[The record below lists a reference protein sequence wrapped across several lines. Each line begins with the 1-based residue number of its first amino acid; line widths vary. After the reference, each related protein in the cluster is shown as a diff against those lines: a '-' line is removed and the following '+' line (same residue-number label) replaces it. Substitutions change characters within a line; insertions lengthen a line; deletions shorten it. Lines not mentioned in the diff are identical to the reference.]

1 MTILIRRALGAA
13 ALLAIGLPAA
23 PAAAQTVLKW
33 AHVYETSEPYHT
45 CAVAASDALKQAT
58 DGRYSIEVYPAS
70 SLGKEV
76 DINEGL
82 GLGTVDIIYTG
93 QLFAG
98 SAYGP
103 IAIGG
108 APFMFRDFHHW
119 DAYRN
124 SDLFKELSDG
134 YADASGNHVVAMTYY
149 GDRHVTSNKPIL
161 KPEDMK
167 GLKIRVPNAPLYQ
180 MFPLAVGANPTPIAF
195 AEVYLALQQGTVDA
209 QENPLPTIQAK
220 KFYEVQKDIN
230 LTAHITDALL
240 TIVGGP
246 AWDAMADG
254 GPAGAVEGRRRHR
267 DLRLRT
273 RSSRRRR
280 NWSQW
285 FKDQGVQVNEVDR
298 GPFIEATRK
307 LHNGDMA
314 TWDQADLRPAAGD
327 PVADPASKSAKRG
340 RSPSRPSR
348 PIQRAVRCVRP
359 ALFASGPEHPMDAA
373 ETAGEPDDKTQ
384 TLLNEEK
391 IDLSDLRWEDG
402 LVFVVFWVLAF
413 VVFLQFFTRY
423 VLNNSLGWTEE
434 IARYLLIG
442 VTFIGAVMAVRKT
455 VHIAVEILYRWLSRP
470 LRRAAQTLIDVVAH
484 RLLRRHRLALRQAR
498 RPHRPA

>member
-1 MTILIRRALGAA
+1 MHTLTRRGTLAA
-13 ALLAIGLPAA
+13 ATALLAAGFSAA
-23 PAAAQTVLKW
+23 PASAETVLKW

-45 CAVAASDALKQAT
+45 CAVAASDALKTAT

-98 SAYGP
+98 NAYGP

-108 APFMFRDFHHW
+108 APFMFRDYHHW
-119 DAYRN
+119 DAYRH
-124 SDLFKELSDG
+124 SDLFKELSEG
-134 YADASGNHVVAMTYY
+134 YTKASGNHIVAMTYY
-149 GDRHVTSNKPIL
+149 GNRHVTSNKPIL

-246 AWDAMADG
+246 TWDAMDEADQQSL
-254 GPAGAVEGRRRHR
+254 AKVAEDAAACATDQIIQKEK
-267 DLRLRT
+267 DLV
-273 RSSRRRR
+273 
-280 NWSQW
+280 QW

-298 GPFIEATRK
+298 GPFIEATKK
-307 LHNGDMA
+307 LHNGEMA
-314 TWDQADLRPAAGD
+314 TWDQ
-327 PVADPASKSAKRG
+327 
-340 RSPSRPSR
+340 
-348 PIQRAVRCVRP
+348 
-359 ALFASGPEHPMDAA
+359 
-373 ETAGEPDDKTQ
+373 ETYD
-384 TLLNEEK
+384 
-391 IDLSDLRWEDG
+391 R
-402 LVFVVFWVLAF
+402 
-413 VVFLQFFTRY
+413 LQAIR
-423 VLNNSLGWTEE
+423 
-434 IARYLLIG
+434 
-442 VTFIGAVMAVRKT
+442 
-455 VHIAVEILYRWLSRP
+455 
-470 LRRAAQTLIDVVAH
+470 
-484 RLLRRHRLALRQAR
+484 
-498 RPHRPA
+498 